1 MKLEKVVGHRLEVL
15 RLPDGKEVRYEPEEI
30 FAAMSASIRKEE
42 HWLLPYC
49 RQTDTTTGMVG
60 LVRSLELA
68 RQRVEEGKRWGA

>member
-42 HWLLPYC
+42 H
-49 RQTDTTTGMVG
+49 
-60 LVRSLELA
+60 
-68 RQRVEEGKRWGA
+68 